1 MFAIQFL
8 HYFLLCMYFIKGL
21 SLHLPNQLFN
31 SNNKNKSTN
40 FNESIWLS
48 IIFLKTLKRIE
59 GTLNIEAGLMAGMEK
74 NPRQAIIAPMVSKEI
89 GAETKSIL

>member
-31 SNNKNKSTN
+31 SNNKNKSTH

-74 NPRQAIIAPMVSKEI
+74 KTQAGNNSPH
-89 GAETKSIL
+89 G